1 MKEQKIITDLESIL
15 STIKKIKKDY
25 PILISITAVDR
36 PDQTVRFTLVYNFLS
51 LEKIERLELKLP
63 INSCSLVPSIVTIYP
78 NANWYERE
86 IWDLF
91 GIPFENHPDLRR
103 IMTDYGFSGHPLRKD
118 FPLSGHQEVIF
129 SEGKVKYQ
137 ALNLAQPFRDFDSI
151 SGWLGPLPG
160 DEKASK

>member
-1 MKEQKIITDLESIL
+1 MEELKITSDLETIL
-15 STIKKIKKDY
+15 STITNIKEDY

-36 PDQTVRFTLVYNFLS
+36 PDQTIRFTLVYNFLS
-51 LEKIERLELKLP
+51 IEKIQRLSLTIP
-63 INSCSLVPSIVTIYP
+63 VTSCSIVPSIVKIYQ

-86 IWDLF
+86 VWDLF

-103 IMTDYGFSGHPLRKD
+103 IMTDYGFAGHPLRKD

-137 ALNLAQPFRDFDSI
+137 ALNLSQPFRDFDSI
-151 SGWLGPLPG
+151 TGWLGPLPG